1 MFIFHLKTLQKV
13 LLFDLVL
20 ISVRLCPNE
29 MLTWYVAWTKLFYF
43 KIFDTWQIMIRAREN
58 HF

>member
-13 LLFDLVL
+13 LLFDLLL
-20 ISVRLCPNE
+20 ISVRLCPKE
-29 MLTWYVAWTKLFYF
+29 MLTWYVIWIKLFYF
-43 KIFDTWQIMIRAREN
+43 KIFDTWQIMIRAHEN